1 MAIPLAFSIDTLS
14 EEYQSS
20 ITPLIELKEILG
32 RKADGIVGKDFFSAA
47 AGKYLAIDYLHGGF
61 AVASTLPDTS
71 GYRRIALE
79 LHNGQ
84 LFLHTRI
91 SISGKQIE
99 GPFLLDTGC
108 GGSIILTR
116 STAQQYALEQLPCE
130 KARYRFYPGGI
141 GGYSEQTNL
150 LAQEAVLDTFRL
162 KDLSVAY
169 SSDTAGALSS
179 RDYLGLIGN
188 KILNRFDVIL
198 DLKDNYLYLRPNAYY
213 AQPYENY
220 GSGLLCTDR
229 TDICEGVVI
238 TGLRVESAA
247 EEAGVM
253 LGDVLLA
260 IDTTP
265 GQALIRRTNRT
276 LAPRHHPRIGRT
288 FPSAQRAAPQTVDK
302 TRKRA
307 VNPPVE
313 QIGTSVESRTA
324 VYGASRTFSP
334 SLIGKRK
341 KNGLKPSLM
350 YQTLTEFLSQF
361 SAPVQAL
368 FATLFTWGMTALGA
382 TLVFFFREVKR
393 RTMDIMLGF
402 AGGVMLAA
410 AFFSLL
416 SPAVEMSR
424 LFSAYAWLPPAV
436 GFLGGALFLYALDR
450 LTPHLHPNMTDSSPG
465 RGALLTAPHS
475 LLILAITLHNIPEG
489 LAVGV
494 AFGAVGAGIEGATI
508 PAAIALAIGMGIQ
521 NFPEGTPFPCR
532 CAPLAGGRRRSFF
545 FGQLS
550 AVVEPISAFIGAA
563 AVMVFQPALPYILAF
578 AAGAMI
584 YVVVEEVIPE
594 TQRDKYADTAVMS
607 LILGFVVM
615 MILDVAG

>member
-1 MAIPLAFSIDTLS
+1 MFYAENFSSQAYPLGKALLQGAGVEQKITPLVAIPLAFSIDTLS

-260 IDTTP
+260 IDTT
-265 GQALIRRTNRT
+265 QVKHL
-276 LAPRHHPRIGRT
+276 
-288 FPSAQRAAPQTVDK
+288 SE
-302 TRKRA
+302 
-307 VNPPVE
+307 E
-313 QIGTSVESRTA
+313 QIEHLLQDTTRASV
-324 VYGASRTFSP
+324 VL
-334 SLIGKRK
+334 SLQRNGQPLKRSIK
-341 KNGLKPSLM
+341 PERGL
-350 YQTLTEFLSQF
+350 
-361 SAPVQAL
+361 
-368 FATLFTWGMTALGA
+368 
-382 TLVFFFREVKR
+382 
-393 RTMDIMLGF
+393 
-402 AGGVMLAA
+402 
-410 AFFSLL
+410 
-416 SPAVEMSR
+416 
-424 LFSAYAWLPPAV
+424 
-436 GFLGGALFLYALDR
+436 
-450 LTPHLHPNMTDSSPG
+450 
-465 RGALLTAPHS
+465 
-475 LLILAITLHNIPEG
+475 
-489 LAVGV
+489 
-494 AFGAVGAGIEGATI
+494 
-508 PAAIALAIGMGIQ
+508 
-521 NFPEGTPFPCR
+521 
-532 CAPLAGGRRRSFF
+532 
-545 FGQLS
+545 
-550 AVVEPISAFIGAA
+550 
-563 AVMVFQPALPYILAF
+563 
-578 AAGAMI
+578 
-584 YVVVEEVIPE
+584 
-594 TQRDKYADTAVMS
+594 
-607 LILGFVVM
+607 
-615 MILDVAG
+615 

>member
-1 MAIPLAFSIDTLS
+1 MKKTLLYFFLAISFLTGACNSTSKEEEAFHACMRPAFHSHIYLPVTISDSIRGQFVFDTGATGFYLDSLFYAENFSSQAYPLGKALLQGAGVEQKMTPLVAIPLAFSIDTLS
-14 EEYQSS
+14 GEYQSS

-32 RKADGIVGKDFFSAA
+32 RKADGIVGKDFFGAT
-47 AGKYLAIDYLHGGF
+47 AGKYLAIDYLHGRF

-260 IDTTP
+260 IDTT
-265 GQALIRRTNRT
+265 QVKHL
-276 LAPRHHPRIGRT
+276 
-288 FPSAQRAAPQTVDK
+288 SE
-302 TRKRA
+302 
-307 VNPPVE
+307 E
-313 QIGTSVESRTA
+313 QIEHLLQDTTRASV
-324 VYGASRTFSP
+324 VL
-334 SLIGKRK
+334 SLQRNGQSLKRSIK
-341 KNGLKPSLM
+341 PERGL
-350 YQTLTEFLSQF
+350 
-361 SAPVQAL
+361 
-368 FATLFTWGMTALGA
+368 
-382 TLVFFFREVKR
+382 
-393 RTMDIMLGF
+393 
-402 AGGVMLAA
+402 
-410 AFFSLL
+410 
-416 SPAVEMSR
+416 
-424 LFSAYAWLPPAV
+424 
-436 GFLGGALFLYALDR
+436 
-450 LTPHLHPNMTDSSPG
+450 
-465 RGALLTAPHS
+465 
-475 LLILAITLHNIPEG
+475 
-489 LAVGV
+489 
-494 AFGAVGAGIEGATI
+494 
-508 PAAIALAIGMGIQ
+508 
-521 NFPEGTPFPCR
+521 
-532 CAPLAGGRRRSFF
+532 
-545 FGQLS
+545 
-550 AVVEPISAFIGAA
+550 
-563 AVMVFQPALPYILAF
+563 
-578 AAGAMI
+578 
-584 YVVVEEVIPE
+584 
-594 TQRDKYADTAVMS
+594 
-607 LILGFVVM
+607 
-615 MILDVAG
+615 